1 MMHGLA
7 GGSVM
12 FGHPAEISKKARG
25 SIMRKLF
32 FVASLFLLAAGSVL
46 AQDEYPKVE
55 TAPSFMYI
63 HYVPGANL
71 PSYNCVGGGGTIAYN
86 LNKWVGL
93 AADLGGCKVIGL
105 QPGLSANTFTYL
117 FGPRFTYRSH
127 SRITP
132 FFEVNF
138 GGDRLSADCNNLTL
152 PRGTCNGSDSWN
164 AFGMTAGG
172 GFDIKLTSRISW
184 RVIQAEYFYT
194 RFGNNIAVFNN
205 VNQNNFRLKSGIVI
219 GWGGKPPKAPNAVT
233 ASCSV
238 DPSSVVAGS
247 NQPVTASANSSNTY
261 GLPMNYSWAATGG
274 KVDGTGAQARWDST
288 DVAPGTYSL
297 TAKVDDGHGV
307 STSCS
312 ADVTVNPKPVP
323 PPPTMRCSSD
333 PSSVL
338 AGARSTIT
346 ASANDSTGTPLTYQW
361 QTNGGQ
367 IVGSGASVQL
377 DTTGLAPGD
386 YAVTGRVA
394 NGVGG
399 AGDCSASVNVQAPPA
414 VPQASKI
421 GSCNFKSGSAKVDN
435 VCKRVLDDAAIRLQN
450 DPKATVVL
458 VGYADP
464 AEKQPDT
471 LSKTRGDNASQYL
484 SKEKGVSETRAQSRS
499 AAGQQGAGQD
509 NYRVDVIFV
518 PDGASY

>member
-1 MMHGLA
+1 
-7 GGSVM
+7 
-12 FGHPAEISKKARG
+12 
-25 SIMRKLF
+25 MRKLF
-32 FVASLFLLAAGSVL
+32 VVAGLLLLTAGAAL

-55 TAPSFMYI
+55 TAPAFMYI
-63 HYVPGANL
+63 RLVPGGGTDF
-71 PSYNCVGGGGTIAYN
+71 NCYGGGGTIAYN
-86 LNKWVGL
+86 VNRWFGL
-93 AADLGGCKVIGL
+93 AADLGGCKVTGL
-105 QPGLSANTFTYL
+105 PSGISGSNFTYL

-127 SRITP
+127 SRFTP

-138 GGDRLSADCNNLTL
+138 GGDRLGVSCSNFSVA
-152 PRGTCNGSDSWN
+152 GATCNGSTSFN
-164 AFGMTAGG
+164 AFAMTVGG
-172 GFDIKLTSRISW
+172 GFDIKLTDRISL
-184 RVIQAEYFYT
+184 RPVQAEYLYT
-194 RFGNNIAVFNN
+194 RFGNNFGTN

-219 GWGGKPPKAPNAVT
+219 GWGGKKPKPPNAVT

-238 DPSSVVAGS
+238 DGSPVVEGS
-247 NQPVTASANSSNTY
+247 NQAVMASANASNTY
-261 GLPMNYSWAATGG
+261 GMPMNYAWTATGG

-288 DVAPGTYSL
+288 GVAPGTYTL
-297 TAKVDDGHGV
+297 TARVDDGHGV
-307 STSCS
+307 SNSCS

-323 PPPTMRCSSD
+323 PPPTMSCSAD
-333 PSSVL
+333 PSSLL

-346 ASANDSTGTPLTYQW
+346 ASANDSTGTPLTYDW
-361 QTNGGQ
+361 KSNGGQ

-399 AGDCSASVNVQAPPA
+399 AADCSATVSVQAPPA

-450 DPKATVVL
+450 DPKAAIVL

-464 AEKQPDT
+464 AEKKADT

-484 SKEKGVSETRAQSRS
+484 SKEKGVAESRTSSRS
-499 AAGQQGAGQD
+499 AAGTQGAGQD

-518 PDGASY
+518 PDGATY